1 MYWRVVIFYWIKQI
15 NINYTLPTSYY
26 KSETSRNVIGDD
38 PQGGWMIYW
47 FQSIPGED
55 NNLTYNG
62 SNLKNW
68 WNTIYDWDYHY
79 TQSKRL
85 LE

>member
-1 MYWRVVIFYWIKQI
+1 
-15 NINYTLPTSYY
+15 
-26 KSETSRNVIGDD
+26 VIGND

-55 NNLTYNG
+55 NNLQYNG
-62 SNLKNW
+62 LNLKNW
-68 WNTIYDWDYHY
+68 WDALYDWDYHY
-79 TQSKRL
+79 TQSKKL